1 MIERSLQKLSEG
13 GWAVNSRALI
23 LFSLSLILSM
33 IGFRIYFKY
42 FKSLLPKHVRDYGP
56 KTHLAKEGTPTMG
69 GIVILFSVFIATLLL
84 YPTREMIMLLILIAG
99 YAIIGG
105 IDDYAGIK
113 KKSAQPLKGRY
124 KFIAECAIAL
134 LWLWMVRKF
143 NIFEIKADFLV
154 FSPSSIFWL
163 YLLETIFIVGIANG
177 VNFTD
182 GVDGLAGS
190 IIAILLLFI
199 ILLFRDL
206 DIIALPIA
214 LLGSLIVFLFYNA
227 HPAKLIMGDI
237 GSLSLGASI
246 AGLGIAIG
254 KEWLILILGIIF
266 ILENLSVMIQVSYF
280 KLTKKRIFKMS
291 PLHHHFELSGWSEPQ
306 VVTRFSLLT
315 LLAGILGVFVNGF
328 KR

>member
-1 MIERSLQKLSEG
+1 M
-13 GWAVNSRALI
+13 NSKTLI
-23 LFSLSLILSM
+23 LFYFSLILSI

-42 FKSLLPKHVRDYGP
+42 FRSLFPKHVRDYGP
-56 KTHLAKEGTPTMG
+56 KTHLSKEGTPTMG
-69 GIVILFSVFIATLLL
+69 GIVIFLSVLIAALLL
-84 YPTREMIMLLILIAG
+84 YPTREIIMLLVLITS
-99 YAIIGG
+99 YAVIGG

-124 KFIAECAIAL
+124 KFIAECVIAL
-134 LWLWMVRKF
+134 LWLWIVRKF

-154 FSPSSIFWL
+154 FSPTNTFWL
-163 YLLETIFIVGIANG
+163 YVLETIFIVGIANG

-214 LLGSLIVFLFYNA
+214 LLGSLVVFLFYNA

-254 KEWLILILGIIF
+254 KEWLILTLGIIF

-280 KLTKKRIFKMS
+280 RLTRKRIFKMS

-315 LLAGILGVFVNGF
+315 LLAGVLGVFINGF

>member
-1 MIERSLQKLSEG
+1 M
-13 GWAVNSRALI
+13 NSKALF
-23 LFSLSLILSM
+23 LFYFSLILSI

-42 FKSLLPKHVRDYGP
+42 FRSLLPKHVRDYGP

-69 GIVILFSVFIATLLL
+69 GIVIFFSVLIATLLL
-84 YPTREMIMLLILIAG
+84 YPIREIIMLLGLIG
-99 YAIIGG
+99 SYAVIGG
-105 IDDYAGIK
+105 IDDYTGIK
-113 KKSAQPLKGRY
+113 KRSAQPLKGRY
-124 KFIAECAIAL
+124 KFIAECIIAI
-134 LWLWMVRKF
+134 LWLWIVRRY

-154 FSPSSIFWL
+154 LSPTNTFWL
-163 YLLETIFIVGIANG
+163 YVLETIFIVGIANG

-199 ILLFRDL
+199 ILLFKEL
-206 DIIALPIA
+206 NIIALPIA
-214 LLGSLIVFLFYNA
+214 LLGSLTVFLFYNA
-227 HPAKLIMGDI
+227 YPARLIMGDI

-254 KEWLILILGIIF
+254 KEWFIIILGIIF
-266 ILENLSVMIQVSYF
+266 ILENFSVIIQVSYF
-280 KLTKKRIFKMS
+280 KLTGKRIFKMS

-315 LLAGILGVFVNGF
+315 LLAGILGVFINGF